1 MTALGYLAA
10 STRTVQ
16 LGAGIFP
23 IYSRTPT
30 LTVMTA
36 AGLDCH
42 PDSQPLLATLSPLP
56 VREISP
62 LAPSLAV

>member
-30 LTVMTA
+30 
-36 AGLDCH
+36 
-42 PDSQPLLATLSPLP
+42 
-56 VREISP
+56 
-62 LAPSLAV
+62 